1 MLKKDIE
8 ETIKKACP
16 LMIRLAWHSAGT
28 YDTKDGSGGS
38 NGATM
43 RHKLEASDDANNGLD
58 IARKMNK
65 IAFIGTSVPML
76 FYVYQYSKKN
86 RDHDIFI
93 YENRDVVGGAWFTI
107 SNSYANNIDHGL
119 HYIPCLVNN
128 VELYKKLFGE
138 FNISL
143 KQIDSYENEVSQ
155 LKCILYSESGWGDL
169 KDQIYE
175 SLKSL
180 GVTFVNEKVE
190 SIIVRN
196 NECNLNTGSI
206 FSKVFLP
213 AYIDIEKVEV
223 NKEIIKLPMTLMTT
237 THVLLFFKCDEI
249 RYTENYHAI
258 LQDVT
263 DFYYDRIMFVTEQ
276 KHFKTEEANVVAYLR
291 VSRSFKE
298 SFKSLNYIEN
308 ALNFLNKKKLI
319 STNAKLIDH
328 TITEYTYPFRAD
340 YVDML
345 QKQINNSNIE
355 MLDTRSFET
364 IIDLCINSSTNAFIC
379 SKIPI

>member
-1 MLKKDIE
+1 
-8 ETIKKACP
+8 
-16 LMIRLAWHSAGT
+16 
-28 YDTKDGSGGS
+28 
-38 NGATM
+38 
-43 RHKLEASDDANNGLD
+43 
-58 IARKMNK
+58 MNK

-93 YENRDVVGGAWFTI
+93 YENRDTVGGAWFTI
-107 SNSYANNIDHGL
+107 SNNYANNIDHGL
-119 HYIPCLVNN
+119 HYISCLVNK

-223 NKEIIKLPMTLMTT
+223 NKEIIKLPMSLMTT

-249 RYTENYHAI
+249 RYTENYHAV
-258 LQDVT
+258 LKDVT

-276 KHFKTEEANVVAYLR
+276 NHFKTEEANVVAYLR

-308 ALNFLNKKKLI
+308 ALNFLNKKKVI

-345 QKQINNSNIE
+345 RKQINNSNIE
-355 MLDTRSFET
+355 MLDTRRFET
-364 IIDLCINSSTNAFIC
+364 IIDLCINS
-379 SKIPI
+379 